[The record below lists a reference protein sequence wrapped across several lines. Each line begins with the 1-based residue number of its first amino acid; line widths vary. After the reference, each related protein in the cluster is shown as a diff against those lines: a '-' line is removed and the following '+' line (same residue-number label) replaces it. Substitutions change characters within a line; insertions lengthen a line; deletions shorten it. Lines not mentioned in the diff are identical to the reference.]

1 VSGTI
6 HVLGEGGGIFEMSLP
21 LHPSIQARF
30 DAGDIVQ
37 VNPDG
42 SPYTEEAPRPRR
54 RRAKDTPEESP
65 GD

>member
-1 VSGTI
+1 M
-6 HVLGEGGGIFEMSLP
+6 GEGGGVWEMSLP
-21 LHPSIQARF
+21 LHPTIQARF

-42 SPYTEEAPRPRR
+42 SPYTEEAPVPRR
-54 RRAKDTPEESP
+54 RRKAASETPD